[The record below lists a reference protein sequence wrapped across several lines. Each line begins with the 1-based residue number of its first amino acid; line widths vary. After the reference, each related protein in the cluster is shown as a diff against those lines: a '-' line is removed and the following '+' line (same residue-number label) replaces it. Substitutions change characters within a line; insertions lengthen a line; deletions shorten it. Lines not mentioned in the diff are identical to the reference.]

1 MTRREILTAAAV
13 AAPFA
18 AVGVVGG
25 IAADLNEAKRRV
37 SPAPKTGPS
46 MEQLINL
53 AEHGPDRQY
62 YGRLLGEA
70 LAVTGR
76 IANDNGDGSV
86 SLYTAE
92 LIQNTRGGPK
102 HWAWRKETV
111 SGSGRPM
118 PAAVLPH
125 IRAANRGE
133 DFPAGVPF
141 ERLN

>member
-1 MTRREILTAAAV
+1 MTRRDVLTTA
-13 AAPFA
+13 
-18 AVGVVGG
+18 G
-25 IAADLNEAKRRV
+25 IAAAGAAAGSVAFGDGAKRRV

-46 MEQLINL
+46 MEQLISL

-92 LIQNTRGGPK
+92 LIESRGGPK